1 MKFNCLQ
8 ACMLL
13 SEEICHRN
21 GYLTENAN
29 VSLLNFQKAVN
40 APIEQKI
47 RVEINAYSDFDVAF
61 EIIPKGGVEE

>member
-13 SEEICHRN
+13 AEEICRRN
-21 GYLTENAN
+21 GYKIENADISM
-29 VSLLNFQKAVN
+29 VNFQKAVN
-40 APIEQKI
+40 APVEQKI
-47 RVEINAYSDFDVAF
+47 RVEINTYSDFDVVL